1 MKLFDEYATIIGL
14 IILTF
19 VFVLLFSTPS
29 MIFADTITV
38 VDTELTR
45 ASGNAISVRT
55 KMNFGSNEHINQFP
69 KGLGNWT
76 GFDYDTESIT
86 ASLGADIMLM
96 RAYNRPG
103 SFQPVFFLILQS
115 TNRSSFHP
123 PIVCYPALGY
133 EIEEEGRET
142 VPISG
147 VDWMEDPAFRK
158 SGENMH
164 VNETISVKKLVVVK
178 KSDGELTER
187 RVVLYFYVNRGFT
200 SNTITMIRVSALAPL
215 HGSYDEILEQEKK
228 FMADAFPYMFEFKKD
243 EKLIIHQL
251 MDTGALG
258 WLAIV
263 TLILTP
269 IPIICYPMIVRMSRG
284 VGRRRGGDML

>member
-1 MKLFDEYATIIGL
+1 
-14 IILTF
+14 
-19 VFVLLFSTPS
+19 
-29 MIFADTITV
+29 
-38 VDTELTR
+38 
-45 ASGNAISVRT
+45 
-55 KMNFGSNEHINQFP
+55 
-69 KGLGNWT
+69 
-76 GFDYDTESIT
+76 
-86 ASLGADIMLM
+86 
-96 RAYNRPG
+96 
-103 SFQPVFFLILQS
+103 
-115 TNRSSFHP
+115 
-123 PIVCYPALGY
+123 
-133 EIEEEGRET
+133 
-142 VPISG
+142 
-147 VDWMEDPAFRK
+147 
-158 SGENMH
+158 MH

-251 MDTGALG
+251 MDSGALG